1 MCFFRVMG
9 EILDSWVT
17 KDGLTVADTAT
28 LASILDQA
36 RFSLHAKAIRD
47 MSEDTGKNTIKRN
60 KSRLQLRKIPYDVSS
75 SFGYLTF

>member
-1 MCFFRVMG
+1 MG

-47 MSEDTGKNTIKRN
+47 MSEDTGKKHQ
-60 KSRLQLRKIPYDVSS
+60 KK
-75 SFGYLTF
+75 